1 MWKGSAK
8 AEKRRESIWNSQY
21 ERKDDPLMQD
31 LNKTG
36 SAGKEFFDQGKRAT
50 EVRLTPESTLSDYLH
65 S

>member
-50 EVRLTPESTLSDYLH
+50 EVRLTPH
-65 S
+65 